1 MTTEGNQDDDLLG
14 DEQELRN
21 IETNNVSIETFMN
34 GWFRYHLNEKK

>member
-21 IETNNVSIETFMN
+21 IENNVSIETFMN